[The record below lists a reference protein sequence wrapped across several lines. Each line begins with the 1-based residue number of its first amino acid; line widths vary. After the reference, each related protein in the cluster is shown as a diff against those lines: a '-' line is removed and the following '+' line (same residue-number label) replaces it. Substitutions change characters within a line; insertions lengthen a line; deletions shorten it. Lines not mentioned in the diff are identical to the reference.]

1 MSKKGSEFLVLGRL
15 FFVAKTKCRVNL
27 RNPFSVAVSLLLRRM
42 NLWFNFFYLFSVFS
56 VPSVAEEFLVLGQKA
71 NLSVSNQSVSVSA
84 KKVRVNQC
92 LC

>member
-1 MSKKGSEFLVLGRL
+1 VSKKGSEFLVLGRL

-27 RNPFSVAVSLLLRRM
+27 C

-71 NLSVSNQSVSVSA
+71 NLSVSNQSVSISVY
-84 KKVRVNQC
+84 VNPRLKN
-92 LC
+92 LCPFVFIRG